1 MIKNEKTD
9 LGLAQRTAWTEA
21 DVSHLIAMAWQDDI
35 PFEAMQV
42 QLGLSESEVIALMRK
57 HLKAGSFKVWRTRV
71 RGRASKHQSKL
82 TSQDLGLGHQAS
94 AATVRQAMADA
105 ENDGCPLPPSPLSRE
120 SLR

>member
-1 MIKNEKTD
+1 MKKTD
-9 LGLAQRTAWTEA
+9 LGLAQLTPWAEA

-35 PFEAMQV
+35 PFEAIQS

-94 AATVRQAMADA
+94 AATLRQAMADA
-105 ENDGCPLPPSPLSRE
+105 ENDLYPLPPSPLTRE